1 MRKLGLL
8 SFAACVAVS
17 SMMAGT
23 MQIDSDLKISGDAQV
38 RGISVKGDTSKKMI
52 LLDYKRN
59 FIKINK
65 LLIQKLI

>member
-23 MQIDSDLKISGDAQV
+23 IQIDSDLKISGDAQV